1 MASEALRAHGIEF
14 GRLREETARQ
24 MAAEGVP
31 TTHGQAA
38 KDALSTLGIDVAE
51 IRRRADETFG
61 PNAFKYPR
69 AAFSLPAKKAVQ
81 ASLQE
86 ARELGHER
94 IDTEHLLLA
103 VLTRD
108 DGAVRVLGTL
118 GVGNGGAA
126 QVRTRPHGLRVA
138 ELVREQCR
146 SLSVGQCTLND
157 MRWVVHADEDGG
169 GLLAPLADE
178 ASAAPAPARSAAE
191 PCEVRRVEALAEAIR
206 DLETESRPR
215 WIWADTTRVYP
226 DLLRAGVRV
235 ARCHDVVLVDE
246 ILAARAGLFGAPR
259 TLGAAYARL
268 HDLPVPDVGRM
279 TAATEAVG
287 GGGPQ
292 QQALFSPDETGLP
305 AEVEPLSALIEVYQA
320 QLAQLEQGGPG
331 LRLLAAAESAG
342 ALAAAEMTHAGLP
355 LDPELHSAQ
364 LTEALG
370 PMPAF
375 GGPGARPAKL
385 QELAERVAE
394 AFNTP
399 ALNPDSPA
407 QLLKALSANG
417 LPVHTTRAWELR
429 EFDHPGVPLLLEY
442 KELARLY
449 SANGWTRL
457 RAWVRE
463 GRFRPEYVVGGVVTG
478 RWASRGGGALQL
490 PTAVRRAVVA
500 DPGRRFVV
508 ADAGQLEPR
517 VLAAI
522 SADRGLA
529 EAARAEDLYTE
540 LGDVFGGHRAKA
552 KLGLLGAMYGQTS
565 GEVGPL
571 LVTLRRRFP
580 RAIAL
585 VDEAAKAGIE
595 GRVVSNT

>member
-1 MASEALRAHGIEF
+1 M
-14 GRLREETARQ
+14 
-24 MAAEGVP
+24 
-31 TTHGQAA
+31 
-38 KDALSTLGIDVAE
+38 
-51 IRRRADETFG
+51 
-61 PNAFKYPR
+61 
-69 AAFSLPAKKAVQ
+69 
-81 ASLQE
+81 
-86 ARELGHER
+86 
-94 IDTEHLLLA
+94 
-103 VLTRD
+103 
-108 DGAVRVLGTL
+108 
-118 GVGNGGAA
+118 
-126 QVRTRPHGLRVA
+126 
-138 ELVREQCR
+138 
-146 SLSVGQCTLND
+146 
-157 MRWVVHADEDGG
+157 HADEDGG
-169 GLLAPLADE
+169 GRLALLAE
-178 ASAAPAPARSAAE
+178 AASESTGHEPTAGAETGLGTGTEPAKVAE
-191 PCEVRRVEALAEAIR
+191 ISRVSEVRRVADLVAAIGEIEAA
-206 DLETESRPR
+206 SSPR
-215 WIWADTTRVYP
+215 WVWVDTARVYP

-268 HDLPVPDVGRM
+268 HGLPVPDVGRM

-292 QQALFSPDETGLP
+292 QDALFSPDETGLP
-305 AEVEPLSALIEVYQA
+305 AEVDPLSALIEVY
-320 QLAQLEQGGPG
+320 LAQLPELDAGGPR

-355 LDPELHSAQ
+355 LDPELHSAH
-364 LTEALG
+364 LTEVLG

-375 GGPGARPAKL
+375 SSAASGTRPAKL
-385 QELAERVAE
+385 QDLVDRVAE

-399 ALNPDSPA
+399 TLNPDSPT
-407 QLLKALSANG
+407 QLLKALSTNG
-417 LPVHTTRAWELR
+417 LPAHTTRAWELR
-429 EFDHPGVPLLLEY
+429 GFEHPGVPLLLEY

-449 SANGWTRL
+449 SANGWTWL
-457 RAWVRE
+457 RAWVRD

-490 PTAVRRAVVA
+490 PMMVRRAVVA
-500 DPGRRFVV
+500 DPGWTFVV

-522 SADRGLA
+522 SGDRGLA

-540 LGDVFGGHRAKA
+540 LSDVFGGDRAKA

-580 RAIAL
+580 RAIGL
-585 VDEAAKAGIE
+585 VDDAAKAGIE
-595 GRVVSNT
+595 GRVVHTRLGRACPPPSPRWLRLVGGADGEAKADQVRHDRGRFTRNFVVQGSAAEWALALIATLRQKLVGTSAELVFFLHDEVVMHCEEADAERVRTAVTESALEAARLVFGQSPVRFPLHLATVKCYADAK

>member
-1 MASEALRAHGIEF
+1 
-14 GRLREETARQ
+14 
-24 MAAEGVP
+24 
-31 TTHGQAA
+31 
-38 KDALSTLGIDVAE
+38 
-51 IRRRADETFG
+51 
-61 PNAFKYPR
+61 
-69 AAFSLPAKKAVQ
+69 
-81 ASLQE
+81 
-86 ARELGHER
+86 
-94 IDTEHLLLA
+94 
-103 VLTRD
+103 
-108 DGAVRVLGTL
+108 
-118 GVGNGGAA
+118 
-126 QVRTRPHGLRVA
+126 
-138 ELVREQCR
+138 
-146 SLSVGQCTLND
+146 

-191 PCEVRRVEALAEAIR
+191 PREVRRVEALAAAIR
-206 DLETESRPR
+206 DLEAKSRPR

-235 ARCHDVVLVDE
+235 ARCHDIVLVDE

-417 LPVHTTRAWELR
+417 LPAHTTRAWELR

-449 SANGWTRL
+449 SANGWTWL

-540 LGDVFGGHRAKA
+540 LGDVFGGDRAKA

-595 GRVVSNT
+595 GRVVHTKLGRACPPPSARWIRLVGGAEGEAKADQVRHDRGRFTRNFVVQGSAAEWALALIATLRQKLTGTSAELVFFLHDEVVLHCEEADVELVRAAVTDAALEAARLVFGQTPVRFPLHLATVECYADAK

>member
-1 MASEALRAHGIEF
+1 M
-14 GRLREETARQ
+14 
-24 MAAEGVP
+24 
-31 TTHGQAA
+31 
-38 KDALSTLGIDVAE
+38 
-51 IRRRADETFG
+51 
-61 PNAFKYPR
+61 
-69 AAFSLPAKKAVQ
+69 
-81 ASLQE
+81 
-86 ARELGHER
+86 
-94 IDTEHLLLA
+94 
-103 VLTRD
+103 
-108 DGAVRVLGTL
+108 
-118 GVGNGGAA
+118 
-126 QVRTRPHGLRVA
+126 
-138 ELVREQCR
+138 
-146 SLSVGQCTLND
+146 
-157 MRWVVHADEDGG
+157 HADEDGG
-169 GLLAPLADE
+169 GRLALLAD
-178 ASAAPAPARSAAE
+178 AAPESEPGHGPAVATMATAAGQE
-191 PCEVRRVEALAEAIR
+191 SVSEVNEVGEVRQVADLVGAIR
-206 DLETESRPR
+206 EIEAADHPR
-215 WIWADTTRVYP
+215 WVWVDTARLYP

-246 ILAARAGLFGAPR
+246 ILAARAGRFGAPR

-292 QQALFSPDETGLP
+292 QDALFSPDETGLP
-305 AEVEPLSALIEVYQA
+305 TEVDPLSALIEVYQA
-320 QLAQLEQGGPG
+320 QLAELDAAKPAATRAG

-355 LDPELHSAQ
+355 LDPELHSVH

-375 GGPGARPAKL
+375 AGPGARPAKL
-385 QELAERVAE
+385 QELADRVAE

-399 ALNPDSPA
+399 ALNPDSPS
-407 QLLKALSANG
+407 QLLKALSTNG
-417 LPVHTTRAWELR
+417 LPAHTTRAWELR
-429 EFDHPGVPLLLEY
+429 GFEHPGVPVLLEY

-449 SANGWTRL
+449 SANGWTWL
-457 RAWVRE
+457 RAWVRG

-490 PTAVRRAVVA
+490 PTMVRRAVVA
-500 DPGRRFVV
+500 DPGWTFVV

-522 SADRGLA
+522 SGDRGLA

-540 LGDVFGGHRAKA
+540 LSDVFGGDRAKA

-571 LVTLRRRFP
+571 LATLRRRFP

-585 VDEAAKAGIE
+585 VDDAAKAGIE
-595 GRVVSNT
+595 GRVVHTKLGRACPPPSPRWLRLVGGAEGEAKADQVRHDRGRFTRNFVVQGSAAEWALALIATLRQKLAGTTAELVFFMHDEVVLHCEESDAEHVRAAVSESALEAARLVFGQSPVRFPLHVATVKCYADAK

>member
-1 MASEALRAHGIEF
+1 
-14 GRLREETARQ
+14 
-24 MAAEGVP
+24 
-31 TTHGQAA
+31 
-38 KDALSTLGIDVAE
+38 
-51 IRRRADETFG
+51 
-61 PNAFKYPR
+61 
-69 AAFSLPAKKAVQ
+69 
-81 ASLQE
+81 
-86 ARELGHER
+86 
-94 IDTEHLLLA
+94 
-103 VLTRD
+103 
-108 DGAVRVLGTL
+108 
-118 GVGNGGAA
+118 
-126 QVRTRPHGLRVA
+126 
-138 ELVREQCR
+138 
-146 SLSVGQCTLND
+146 

-169 GLLAPLADE
+169 GRLAPLADA
-178 ASAAPAPARSAAE
+178 ASPSESGHAAAAAVAPEQVGEVRQVADLVGAIGEIEAAE
-191 PCEVRRVEALAEAIR
+191 
-206 DLETESRPR
+206 RPR
-215 WIWADTTRVYP
+215 WIWVETARLYP

-279 TAATEAVG
+279 TSATEAVG

-292 QQALFSPDETGLP
+292 QEALFSPDETGLP
-305 AEVEPLSALIEVYQA
+305 AVVDPLSALIEVYQA
-320 QLAQLEQGGPG
+320 QLTELDAAGPAGSG

-355 LDPELHSAQ
+355 LDPELHSAH

-370 PMPAF
+370 PLPAF
-375 GGPGARPAKL
+375 GGPSARPAKL

-399 ALNPDSPA
+399 ALNPDSPS
-407 QLLKALSANG
+407 QLLKALSTSG
-417 LPVHTTRAWELR
+417 LPAHTTRAWELR
-429 EFDHPGVPLLLEY
+429 GFEHPGVPALLEY
-442 KELARLY
+442 KELARIY
-449 SANGWTRL
+449 SANGWTWL

-490 PTAVRRAVVA
+490 PTIVRRAVVA
-500 DPGRRFVV
+500 DPGWTFVV

-522 SADRGLA
+522 SGDRGLA

-540 LGDVFGGHRAKA
+540 LSDVFGGDRAKA

-580 RAIAL
+580 RAIGL
-585 VDEAAKAGIE
+585 VDDAAKAGIE
-595 GRVVSNT
+595 GRVVHTKLGRACPPPSPRWLRLVGGAEGEAKADQVRHDRGRFTRNFVVQGSAAEWALALIATLRQKLVGTSAELVFFLHDEVVLHCEEADAERVRTAVTESALEAARLVFGQSPVRFPLHVATVACYADAK